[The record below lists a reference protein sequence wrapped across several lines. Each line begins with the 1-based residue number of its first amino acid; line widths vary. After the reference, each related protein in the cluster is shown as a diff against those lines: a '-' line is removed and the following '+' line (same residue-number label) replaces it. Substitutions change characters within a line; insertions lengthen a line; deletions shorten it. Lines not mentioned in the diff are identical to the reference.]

1 MKQHLT
7 ICGAVFH
14 FSPLWLLQL
23 LSPVRDPDRWS
34 GGPPD
39 PDRKQ
44 QLQQPKRSACLSR
57 VLSTVLLLFLS
68 LVLYHVPYHVRSLVL
83 SMVLLL
89 VLSLVLLLV
98 LSLVLFLSLVLTLV
112 LLLFLSRV
120 LSYVL
125 SLVLSL
131 VLLLVLSL
139 VLSLSF
145 SQLSRS
151 LQLVMSP
158 DLMIQRESVFR
169 TSWLMSRTHRTVS
182 LQ

>member
-57 VLSTVLLLFLS
+57 VLSTVLLL
-68 LVLYHVPYHVRSLVL
+68 
-83 SMVLLL
+83 
-89 VLSLVLLLV
+89 VLSLVLFLV
-98 LSLVLFLSLVLTLV
+98 LSLVLFLVITCSDSGSVTLSVSCSVLCSVSGSVTGSV
-112 LLLFLSRV
+112 TGSVSGSVFVFLSV
-120 LSYVL
+120 VALSAAG
-125 SLVLSL
+125 
-131 VLLLVLSL
+131 
-139 VLSLSF
+139 
-145 SQLSRS
+145 
-151 LQLVMSP
+151 
-158 DLMIQRESVFR
+158 DES
-169 TSWLMSRTHRTVS
+169 
-182 LQ
+182 